1 MYNILQN
8 ILQILED
15 TMEKTLDLTK
25 IMNALKKQ
33 WKLLVIIPL
42 LFVAISLAI
51 SFFLMAP
58 KYQASTQVL
67 VNQKKTN
74 KDFMAQEV
82 QSNIQLVNTY
92 KEIIQ
97 SPRIREA
104 VAKKSKE
111 YSSNEIN
118 SMLDVTN
125 EADSQIININVTSK
139 SKKDSEKIA
148 NLVAK
153 TVEKQMPKI
162 MDVNNVSILSTADD
176 TAKKVSP
183 KPISNTLIALI
194 LGLLVALVIIVIR
207 VLLDQHIRTEADVEE
222 ELELPV
228 LGSIQKIK

>member
-51 SFFLMAP
+51 SFFLMTP

-82 QSNIQLVNTY
+82 
-92 KEIIQ
+92 
-97 SPRIREA
+97 
-104 VAKKSKE
+104 
-111 YSSNEIN
+111 
-118 SMLDVTN
+118 
-125 EADSQIININVTSK
+125 
-139 SKKDSEKIA
+139 
-148 NLVAK
+148 
-153 TVEKQMPKI
+153 
-162 MDVNNVSILSTADD
+162 
-176 TAKKVSP
+176 
-183 KPISNTLIALI
+183 
-194 LGLLVALVIIVIR
+194 
-207 VLLDQHIRTEADVEE
+207 
-222 ELELPV
+222 
-228 LGSIQKIK
+228 

>member
-1 MYNILQN
+1 
-8 ILQILED
+8 
-15 TMEKTLDLTK
+15 MEKTLDLTK

-51 SFFLMAP
+51 SFFLMTP

-92 KEIIQ
+92 NEIIQ

>member
-33 WKLLVIIPL
+33 WKLLVIISL

-51 SFFLMAP
+51 SFFLMTP

-104 VAKKSKE
+104 VAKK
-111 YSSNEIN
+111 
-118 SMLDVTN
+118 
-125 EADSQIININVTSK
+125 
-139 SKKDSEKIA
+139 KKKIQPRIK
-148 NLVAK
+148 V
-153 TVEKQMPKI
+153 
-162 MDVNNVSILSTADD
+162 LSLNGY
-176 TAKKVSP
+176 
-183 KPISNTLIALI
+183 I
-194 LGLLVALVIIVIR
+194 
-207 VLLDQHIRTEADVEE
+207 E
-222 ELELPV
+222 
-228 LGSIQKIK
+228 

>member
-51 SFFLMAP
+51 SFFLMTP